1 MDMIASH
8 NAPRAK
14 GMLRSMLLGMLILA
28 ATFLIVRGTL
38 ADFATPFMEINNKVG
53 DVSEAHGYVVALGDN
68 VEECKYYLV
77 IVGTDTMEHIVIKAT
92 ADKNVVKESL
102 VGRQA
107 IIKAEVTARNEDT
120 KTKRVVVQLK
130 ILSVRSSEEQKGR

>member
-53 DVSEAHGYVVALGDN
+53 DVSEAHGYVVALGHK
-68 VEECKYYLV
+68 VEDCKHYLV
-77 IVGTDTMEHIVIKAT
+77 IVTTDCMEHIVIKST
-92 ADKNVVKESL
+92 ADKNVVKEPL
-102 VGRQA
+102 LGRPA
-107 IIKAEVTARNEDT
+107 IIRAEVTDRKEDP

-130 ILSVRSSEEQKGR
+130 ILSVRSSEKQKGS